1 LDIKTGKG
9 KKGLKKMIFSGKLDK
24 LKEEF
29 DKLNHELSDTSIIS
43 NRELYSKKMKQYS
56 EMRPVID
63 KYDEYLRVQTDMRDS
78 EEILKNEAD
87 AEMQEMAK
95 QEMENSAVHLAKLEK
110 ELEILLIPKDPND
123 VKNAILEIR
132 AGTGGD
138 EAGLFAA
145 DLYKMYTRWAE
156 IHHYKV
162 DVMNSSPTELG
173 GFKEIV
179 FMIIGPNAYGKLK
192 FESGGHRV
200 QRVPDTETQG
210 RIHTSAAT
218 VAVLPEQE
226 EFDFE
231 IKPEDLKI
239 EVCRASGA
247 GGQHVNRTES
257 AVRIVHLP
265 TGLEVQCQDERSQ
278 MKNRE
283 KAMKVLRARVKDRLE
298 GEEKAKLDSTRL
310 AQIGSG
316 DRSEKVRTY
325 NFPQNRITDH
335 RIGFTV
341 YNLDHVIQGEIDEFI
356 EKLGE
361 ENNARLLQQK

>member
-1 LDIKTGKG
+1 
-9 KKGLKKMIFSGKLDK
+9 MIFEGKLVK
-24 LKEEF
+24 LKEDFE
-29 DKLNHELSDTSIIS
+29 KLNHELSDTSIIS
-43 NRELYSKKMKQYS
+43 NRELYSKKMKQHS

-63 KYDEYLRVQTDMRDS
+63 KYDEYLKVQSDIKDS

-87 AEMQEMAK
+87 VEMQEMAK
-95 QEMENSAVHLAKLEK
+95 QEMADSAARLVKLEK

-123 VKNAILEIR
+123 SKNAIMQIR

-145 DLYKMYTRWAE
+145 DLYKMYAKWAE
-156 IHHYKV
+156 THNYKI
-162 DVMNSSPTELG
+162 DVMESAPTELG
-173 GFKEIV
+173 GFKEII
-179 FMIIGPNAYGKLK
+179 FMMIGPNAFGKLK

-231 IKPEDLKI
+231 IKPEDLKV

-265 TGLEVQCQDERSQ
+265 TGLEVKCQDDRSQ
-278 MKNRE
+278 IKNKE
-283 KAMKVLRARVKDRLE
+283 KAMKILRARVKDRLE
-298 GEEKAKLDSTRL
+298 SEEKAKLDSTRR

-316 DRSEKVRTY
+316 DRSEKIRTY
-325 NFPQNRITDH
+325 NFPQNRVTDH
-335 RIGFTV
+335 RIGLTI
-341 YNLDHVIQGEIDEFI
+341 YNLDRAMQGEIDEFI
-356 EKLGE
+356 VKLAE
-361 ENNARLLQQK
+361 ENNARILQQY

>member
-1 LDIKTGKG
+1 
-9 KKGLKKMIFSGKLDK
+9 MIFSGKLMK
-24 LKEEF
+24 MKEDFE
-29 DKLNHELSDTSIIS
+29 KLNHELSDTSIIS
-43 NRELYSKKMKQYS
+43 NRELYSKKMKQHS
-56 EMRPVID
+56 EMRPIID
-63 KYDEYLRVQTDMRDS
+63 KYDEYLKVQTDIMDS
-78 EEILKNEAD
+78 EQILKNEAD
-87 AEMQEMAK
+87 SEMQAMAR
-95 QEMENSAVHLAKLEK
+95 QEMENSSLRLAKIEK

-123 VKNAILEIR
+123 SKNAILEIR

-145 DLYKMYTRWAE
+145 DLYKMYAKWAE
-156 IHHYKV
+156 IHHYKI
-162 DVMNSSPTELG
+162 DIMNSSPTELG
-173 GFKEIV
+173 GFKEIILMV
-179 FMIIGPNAYGKLK
+179 IGPNAYGKLK

-265 TGLEVQCQDERSQ
+265 TMIEVQCQDERSQ

-298 GEEKAKLDSTRL
+298 GEEKAKLDSTRR

-316 DRSEKVRTY
+316 DRSEKIRTY
-325 NFPQNRITDH
+325 NFPQNRVTDH
-335 RIGFTV
+335 RIGLTI
-341 YNLDHVIQGEIDEFI
+341 YNLDRAMQGEIDEFI
-356 EKLGE
+356 EKLAE
-361 ENNARLLQQK
+361 ENNTRILKQ